1 MLQALAAK
9 TRERVVLL
17 CGNGDGVLVI
27 GQTLMDRG
35 VKVHFLR
42 EFYAAVENASEYAQC
57 IVIVDRDHTIG
68 SESSLLRLRLGTQR
82 NVAVLAIGTEASY
95 EQAGELVRT
104 GVCGFIQ
111 PTFSGDLLERIFDS
125 VLDGE
130 LWVTRQL
137 LTSMV
142 GKQPTTPASLLT
154 RREMEVVRRMVA
166 GCNNREIAEALYVTR
181 DTVRWHLRSAYAKL
195 GVHDRYAVAELLW
208 LGSESETGHFS
219 EDHFNKD
226 SMRQPA

>member
-1 MLQALAAK
+1 MLQASAAK
-9 TRERVVLL
+9 TPERMVLL
-17 CGNGDGVLVI
+17 CGTGNDVLVI
-27 GQTLMDRG
+27 GQSLMDRG
-35 VKVHFLR
+35 ITVRFMR
-42 EFYAAVENASEYAQC
+42 ELYAAVESVADFSQC
-57 IVIVDRDHTIG
+57 ILIADRDHITG
-68 SESSLLRLRLGTQR
+68 SENSLLRLRLGTRR

-111 PTFSGDLLERIFDS
+111 PSFSGDLLERIFDS
-125 VLDGE
+125 VLEGE

-142 GKQPTTPASLLT
+142 GKQPSTPASLLT
-154 RREMEVVRRMVA
+154 RREMEIVRRMVA

-208 LGSESETGHFS
+208 LGAESETGHFS
-219 EDHFNKD
+219 EDQFNKD
-226 SMRQPA
+226 SMRLPA